1 MLTAPRPED
10 TVLGA
15 RPDGRL
21 RGSLPALAGAA
32 PGVVGA
38 LTALV
43 VVSASATWG
52 LVPAAQVPV
61 DATVGIAF
69 PVMAVV
75 MLTAPSLGNGAR
87 ALARVLLVAGACS
100 GVAALATAVSL
111 AAGSR
116 TSGEEAAVQLAVQV
130 AVQVQGAIWV
140 PGFVPLLTLVPLL
153 YPDGLLPGRAWRWA
167 AGASVVGTLAL
178 TVGIGL
184 YPETF
189 PGQVPIPKPV
199 THLPAA
205 RALTVVGG
213 AVLVPAVV
221 VALASPVVRLV
232 RSRGL
237 RRRQVVVLLVA
248 AGVLAV
254 VTAAQGV
261 LPTPVDVV
269 AQAVAAGLVAVAI
282 GVAVTRHGLYDLDT
296 AVARALVATS
306 LAVCLAGA
314 YLTLFTVLQALP
326 EHRSALSAALAAG
339 LTGAVL
345 QPLGRRLTTGVDRLF
360 YGDRADPF
368 AVTTELAARLTRTGL
383 DVAVVPQVVCDTV
396 VEALRLPGAQVR
408 LAVDGSTPVVA
419 AAGATEPPGAA
430 AGFELRHRGDVV
442 GRLEVW
448 PRRGERVLDERD
460 SVVVRGVADQVS
472 PAVAALQLHRQLQRS
487 REALVAA
494 REDERLRLRRELHD
508 GLGATLAG
516 LRLQVETACDLT
528 TDQDVSRL
536 LESAGAGVTGAVA
549 EVRAVTDGLR
559 PAGIDELGLPRALA
573 ALADRVRVPGLDV
586 RVEVDPQVRA
596 DPAVEVALHRIA
608 GEALANAA
616 RHSGARHVALTVRDA
631 RGITLEVS
639 DDGTGLGA
647 GADTSGSGLGLA
659 SMQRRAEEVGG
670 SFEVVSS
677 GHGTTV
683 TAVLP
688 HSVGDL

>member
-15 RPDGRL
+15 RPDRPL
-21 RGSLPALAGAA
+21 RGSVPSLAVAAL
-32 PGVVGA
+32 GVVGA
-38 LTALV
+38 FAALLL
-43 VVSASATWG
+43 VSASGSWG

-75 MLTAPSLGNGAR
+75 MLTASNLGRGAR

-100 GVAALATAVSL
+100 GVAALTTAVCL
-111 AAGSR
+111 ASGSR
-116 TSGEEAAVQLAVQV
+116 AHADDLVVQV

-167 AGASVVGTLAL
+167 AAASVIGTLAL

-189 PGQVPIPKPV
+189 PGQVPLPKPV
-199 THLPAA
+199 VHLPAS
-205 RALTVVGG
+205 RLLTVVG
-213 AVLVPAVV
+213 AVV
-221 VALASPVVRLV
+221 LLPAGVLALASPVVRLV
-232 RSRGL
+232 RARGL

-248 AGVLAV
+248 AAVLAA

-261 LPTPVDVV
+261 LPTPLDVV

-296 AVARALVATS
+296 AVARALVAAS

-326 EHRSALSAALAAG
+326 QHRSALSAALAAG
-339 LTGAVL
+339 LTGVVL
-345 QPLGRRLTTGVDRLF
+345 QPLGRRLTSGVDRLF

-368 AVTTELAARLTRTGL
+368 AVTAELAARLTRTGL

-396 VEALRLPGAQVR
+396 VESLRLPAAQVR
-408 LAVDGSTPVVA
+408 LVMEGSTPVVA
-419 AAGATEPPGAA
+419 VAGDPGPADAAS
-430 AGFELRHRGDVV
+430 GFELRHRGEVV

-448 PRRGERVLDERD
+448 RRTGERTLDERD
-460 SVVVRGVADQVS
+460 DAVVRGIADQVS
-472 PAVAALQLHRQLQRS
+472 PAIAALQLHRQLQRS

-516 LRLQVETACDLT
+516 LRLQVETASDLT
-528 TDQDVSRL
+528 NDQDVSRL
-536 LESAGAGVTGAVA
+536 LESAGAGVAGAVA

-573 ALADRVRVPGLDV
+573 ALADRIWVPGLEV
-586 RVEVDPQVRA
+586 RVDVAPHVRA

-616 RHSGARHVALTVRDA
+616 RHSGARHVVLRVSDA
-631 RGITLEVS
+631 HGITLEVS
-639 DDGTGLGA
+639 DDGIGLDA
-647 GADTSGSGLGLA
+647 RTDTSSSGLGLA

-670 SFEVVSS
+670 SFQALSS
-677 GHGTTV
+677 ERGTTV